1 VIVDLGGG
9 WGGDALQ
16 HLTKNEI
23 DAIGYMGVKTS
34 SHRTRDNM
42 LRFFNVRTEAYW
54 RLREALDPEQQ
65 GGSLIQLPNDKELLA
80 DLTAPVYTTKGE
92 KGGMVLTLEPKD
104 KLVKRLGR
112 SPDKG
117 DAVVMCWFSGEKAI
131 NDLQV
136 RERRGVGGRVGRT
149 PKVVMGREAARRRQ
163 AARHRRQ
170 EEAEDAG
177 ACPGPAGHAFVRRGA
192 DPPGSQARDHPGPRS
207 SREGQHDP
215 DRREAGR
222 VLMAKKIIRAVGK
235 GLGIGGKKKK
245 PAEAEATIPTV
256 AKSYSPVI
264 KQLGTARPGSASAR
278 PGLGSSTYNPAT
290 ILSDKLGG

>member
-1 VIVDLGGG
+1 
-9 WGGDALQ
+9 
-16 HLTKNEI
+16 
-23 DAIGYMGVKTS
+23 MGVKTS

-136 RERRGVGGRVGRT
+136 RERRGVGGRGGRT
-149 PKVVMGREAARRRQ
+149 PKVVMGREAARRR
-163 AARHRRQ
+163 R
-170 EEAEDAG
+170 
-177 ACPGPAGHAFVRRGA
+177 
-192 DPPGSQARDHPGPRS
+192 
-207 SREGQHDP
+207 
-215 DRREAGR
+215 
-222 VLMAKKIIRAVGK
+222 
-235 GLGIGGKKKK
+235 
-245 PAEAEATIPTV
+245 
-256 AKSYSPVI
+256 
-264 KQLGTARPGSASAR
+264 
-278 PGLGSSTYNPAT
+278 
-290 ILSDKLGG
+290 